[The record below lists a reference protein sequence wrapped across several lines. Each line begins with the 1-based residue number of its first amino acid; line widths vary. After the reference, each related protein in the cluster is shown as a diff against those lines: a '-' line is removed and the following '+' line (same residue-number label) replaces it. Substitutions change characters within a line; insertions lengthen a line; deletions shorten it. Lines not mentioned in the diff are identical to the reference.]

1 MIPRRLTIVLGLLL
15 VAMPA
20 TAQQALTLAEAQAEA
35 RAHAPEAAELDALV
49 HGAEA
54 IAAQASRRIRQNP
67 EISGTYFN
75 GALTGRSEET
85 SWSLGAKWP
94 VDVSGSWNSRGA
106 SAGADVART
115 RFERD
120 DGLRALDEHVAVALA
135 DVALQQ
141 RLVARSERIVD
152 LQTIAANAAHRQLDV
167 GQGTQ
172 LEADSADLDLA
183 SARVALERTRGALTA
198 ARAQLARL
206 LGRDTYA
213 GFVVDDPPE
222 PLTPLQRPEFAAL
235 VDRDPRVQA
244 ALSEIDGAKFER
256 ATFERLVTP
265 MPTFGFDAGYTR
277 RDIPSGA
284 FTGSLFANTLTAVW
298 PDRELVFN
306 VSLPIPLF
314 DRQQEPRARATGRLL
329 TAEAKLRTTRATV
342 RSELEETWATVDA
355 AQRAADAVA
364 NMPAVID
371 RDTNFVEQAVRAG
384 AFDALTRTQALRRL
398 ADTGRAVDTA
408 IREYRAARAAWIRR
422 SLQ

>member
-1 MIPRRLTIVLGLLL
+1 MIPRPLTITLGLLL
-15 VAMPA
+15 VVVPTA
-20 TAQQALTLAEAQAEA
+20 AQQALTLAEAQAEA
-35 RAHAPEAAELDALV
+35 RAHAPAAAELDAFV

-54 IAAQASRRIRQNP
+54 IAAQASRRFRQNP
-67 EISGTYFN
+67 ELSGTYFN

-85 SWSLGAKWP
+85 SWSVGAKLP
-94 VDVSGSWNSRGA
+94 VDLSGSWKSRGA
-106 SAGADVART
+106 SAAADVART

-120 DGLRALDEHVAVALA
+120 DGLRALDEQVAVALA

-141 RLVARSERIVD
+141 RLVARTQRIVD
-152 LQTIAANAAHRQLDV
+152 LQTIAADAAHRQLDV

-172 LEADSADLDLA
+172 LDADSADLDLV
-183 SARVALERTRGALTA
+183 STRVAFEQARGALTA

-206 LGRDTYA
+206 LGRETFTDL
-213 GFVVDDPPE
+213 VVDDPPE
-222 PLTPLQRPEFAAL
+222 SLTLPQRPDFSAL

-244 ALSEIDGAKFER
+244 ALSEIDA
-256 ATFERLVTP
+256 ATFERQTFERLITP
-265 MPTFGFDAGYTR
+265 MPTFGIDAGYTR
-277 RDIPSGA
+277 RDIPAGA
-284 FTGSLFANTLTAVW
+284 FSGNLFANTLTAIW
-298 PDRELVFN
+298 PDRELVLN
-306 VSLPIPLF
+306 MSVPLPLF

-329 TAEAKLRTTRATV
+329 TAEAKLRTARSTV
-342 RSELEETWATVDA
+342 RSELESTWATIDA

-371 RDTNFVEQAVRAG
+371 RDTTFVEQAVRAG

-398 ADTGRAVDTA
+398 VDTGRAVDMA